1 MATQFELDCALMA
14 GASYFDT
21 RASINRF
28 PIPADWGKI
37 TNPDSHY
44 SNPATGFE
52 AVSFQRGDEIVI
64 SYAGTGPGFLIQNPE
79 DWLANINLWKGTC
92 DDQLREAAAYY
103 MAIRTT
109 HPNAEITIT
118 GHSLGGGLAS
128 LIGVFFDKAAV
139 TFDQAPFKSS
149 ATVGIRDELL
159 TYLLNN
165 GYTLDQLALY
175 APGFLSF
182 SSLSAREGNVSNSYV
197 QGEVLASYFSNM
209 IGTQTPLLHG
219 GTNASSIDL
228 HAQALLAVFL
238 EEPSFREVTFKLTDM
253 VKMLYSTDLYYR
265 DPSKKIDPERNLLEN
280 LLRHQIG
287 TDSIPPDAMLT
298 RFTTDLWKIAQD
310 GGLTLTNKDVAKTLT
325 AFAMQMYYEKET
337 APDKTLFDDDGVA
350 GGGIH
355 FNRADVADSLNTAKG
370 FELYFTN
377 YLYFLPGNENEAI
390 TQQLP
395 DLLDWYIQS
404 GYKALE
410 AQAGGQRAFMLGNDK
425 GDNLFGGTAD
435 DVLVGGKGTD
445 LLMGGKGD
453 DILIGGD
460 GNDFYLYRIGDG
472 NDRIIDNERSNR
484 LIIKETDG
492 STIND
497 FGQLYAS
504 GSNRWSSADGRFILT
519 EGITW
524 TLHMPDGGSIG
535 LGNTFQNG
543 DFGIHLAELPTI
555 TTTRTIVGDLNP
567 IPLDPDYPDEYQ
579 FDPFG
584 NPVENAQVD
593 SLGNVICDPSVHLP
607 LRRDFL
613 YDSAGNDRIQ
623 SGGGDDI
630 IDALRGGD
638 DILEGG
644 SGSDI
649 VSDYHGG
656 NNLLFGEYYGEMADL
671 VQAGEVAD
679 SIDEK
684 GDLLAA
690 GGGNDQLYGS
700 KRNDV
705 LFGGGG
711 NDLLVGGGGDDI
723 ILADMGITWAQK
735 NWSVNGSEFS
745 DIGLDTAVV
754 VGNDNIYGGSGNDTI
769 YAGGG
774 TDSVDGG
781 SGDDTLYGEGGDDSI
796 IGGAGNDVIQG
807 DADWQAASTH
817 GNDYI
822 DGGDGEDI
830 IMGLGGNDTLF
841 GGSDNDQI
849 AGGDGDD
856 YLDGEDGDDLLFGD
870 KGNDQLMGG
879 AGSDQLS
886 GNDGDDYLDGESG
899 DDSLFGDAGNDE
911 LFGGAGNDWLEGAT
925 GDDYLDGEGD
935 DDTLLGGDGSD
946 QLMGGDGN
954 DHLQGDAGD
963 DYLDG
968 EAGNDTLMGLDGND
982 QLMGGDGNDLLQGG
996 IGDDYLDGGEGDD
1009 QLAGEA
1015 GNNQIFGGGGND
1027 QLQGGSGDDY
1037 LNGGD
1042 GDDHLYGDD
1051 GYNILVGGTGND
1063 TFYVDLS
1070 KGVSEIYDDLSGT
1083 ERSSINLLGNVD
1095 LNSVVIIE
1103 KDGRLTVTLRTA
1115 TDDGG
1120 TGGTI
1125 GGVTNQCI
1133 TTSTSTGF
1141 PVSFSVGSSTP
1152 SGRRGTYVGPG
1163 IMSTDSV
1170 LMMLGIPVPQDGG
1183 GVVNY
1188 RSQVPSS
1195 TVPTQ
1200 MNLSELVAVAHDQNE
1215 ADYCKAGSTAGVA
1228 RMDPLL
1234 IDLDGDGIETT
1245 RINTTTYFDHDA
1257 DGFAERTAWVGAD
1270 DGLLVRDINTN
1281 GIIDNGRELFGDST
1295 LLKSG
1300 RVALNGFEALADL
1313 DSNKDGVIS
1322 AVDTGFDQLRV
1333 WRDANGDAV
1342 SQADEL
1348 HDLYSLGIK
1357 EIRLAAE
1364 AVNASDG
1371 KGNTIISSST
1381 ILREDGTESAIADYN
1396 LQRNQTYTTSTTTK
1410 TVAAETAAL
1419 PDLNGSGTVINLQQA
1434 MGNSAALQAL
1444 TEQFVAAT
1452 DIATRNSL
1460 MEQLLF
1466 TWAGTESVVPTSR
1479 GQFIDARRL
1488 AVVEAFMGKSFTGL
1502 NGVNPNDQAALILN
1516 GIYQRIYET
1525 DYAAL
1530 MRQTHLQEIY
1540 NQVTWGWNDST
1551 HQLTADLTQVAAT
1564 ITDLMATDS
1573 SAGTELLAEFTRTW
1587 RTDNSTDTL
1596 SYLNFREQFINLDS
1610 SLGWVIDSGGL
1621 TLETSNTG
1629 TNETEAIDRRTRATV
1644 WGDYFSSG
1652 NGNDVIYA
1660 GNNKSTLYNND
1671 GDAILVG
1678 GTANDKLSGGAGDD
1692 ILDGGS
1698 GNDTLIGG
1706 NGNDTYVFRRGT
1718 GTDYVYEYNSGD
1730 AGDVIYVGDFI
1741 TADNITAHRSN
1752 RDLVLTI
1759 TDSGDQMLVT
1769 NWFSNESSRIE
1780 QIKFADG
1787 TIWGVDDL
1795 KQKALE
1801 ATPDNDVLIG
1811 YETDDSI
1818 LGLGGND
1825 WLYGNDGND
1834 TLTGGV
1840 GDDYLSG
1847 GAGNDIL
1854 DGGSGDDRLE
1864 GGVGNDTYLFGRG
1877 YGQDSILDTT
1887 DNGLDLNAIVM
1898 EADIL
1903 PADVFFGV
1911 GGEDLFLKLNNT
1923 IDSLQIS
1930 GWFLGTNTANFE
1942 VRFADGTV
1950 WNRDAIMQLL
1960 TTPSDSDDSL
1970 VGTPEDD
1977 LIDGG
1982 GGDDYISGRSGND
1995 ILYGSAGYDEL
2006 YGEDGNDILNGGVAD
2021 DSIYGGAGDDQLDGG
2036 EGYDYLYDDNGSNT
2050 LSGGADADSLE
2061 VAGGINT
2068 LDGGTG
2074 NDELYITGGTNT
2086 ILLRRGDGFDYVQT
2100 YLTSDT
2106 IEGDTVVFGEGITPE
2121 DLSIQINDSTI
2132 TGSSGGTLIDGESE
2146 YYNSTT
2152 GFVQLAI
2159 GIGSDEGMLITGEAA
2174 DSGYYGGDYGGET
2187 LNLYNLSI
2195 KRFVFADGNVLTLDQ
2210 IIGMADSGVIGDQ
2223 RGSWDDDFLLG
2234 SVANDQIYG
2243 YGDNDEIDGRDNHDY
2258 LRGSY
2263 GDDALAGGSGD
2274 DDISGGDDNDVIAGG
2289 TGDDYLNGNYGNDVY
2304 AFNRGD
2310 GHDLIE
2316 NYPGSINGDVDTIS
2330 FGVDILPEDVL
2341 ARIDSES
2348 GDLILSIA
2356 GTEDSIAIWWL
2367 NPYSNYVPYPYYQV
2381 SRIQFVDANGSA
2393 RIFDLIAIVDAHKAD
2408 LLAAGTATPIALFGD
2423 DTTSFELTG
2432 AVEMAG
2438 GDYAVAYAQTGD
2450 LFATPRYLQGSWG
2463 DDTMLG
2469 RAGDDTIEGGYGN
2482 DTLKGGA
2489 GDDTYVYNL
2498 WDGNDAIDDVSSPI
2512 DPNTLLFGYGITPDD
2527 IRLNHDPEPGHLL
2540 LNIITTGETIR
2551 INHFLASDPYGPH
2564 AVEYFKFD
2572 DGTVLTWSQMIDK
2585 GFDICGSGADD
2596 ILQGTATTDRICG
2609 LEGDDTINASR
2620 GNDYLTGGAGN
2631 DLYQYAAGDGTD
2643 TIDDLSDN
2651 NEMNQLSFGEG
2662 IALSDITQRL
2672 TYRDNTLIIRVGEGG
2687 DEIHLTNFNPDAAD
2701 TGTRAIQSFTFSD
2714 GTSIL
2719 YEDLVQNTFI
2729 LQGDSENDTIH
2740 GTNLLDRLYGYEGN
2754 DLLQGNA
2761 GNDTLT
2767 GGSGNDRLEGGTG
2780 SDTYVLHRGD
2790 GIDTISDTATLEEGN
2805 RILFGEGI
2813 TATDIRIRIEGTTLV
2828 IKYGDLGDAVILENY
2843 DYSGITGSHVVE
2855 QLEFADG
2862 SSIRLAALVDPGTDG
2877 DDLIID
2883 TPFNDVIDAKAGND
2897 KVYGLDGDDTLKGGS
2912 GNDYLE
2918 GGAGSDTLTGGTG
2931 DDVMTGGS
2939 GFDTYLFNLGD
2950 GSDAVFDTAENG
2962 VGNILMFGDGISR
2975 NDITMTVDGD
2985 DLLIS
2990 YGSLGDHVRINNY
3003 NPTGLRSD
3011 LPISSL
3017 QLADGTTVYL
3027 QELLNQAPLA
3037 GSESID
3043 QTVVEDTSFSFKLPD
3058 DSFVDPEGLA
3068 MTYRVSGP
3076 DNTALPSWISFN
3088 PITRTFSGIAD
3099 NNAVGVQELVVT
3111 AYDDLGVATS
3121 RSFFVTVQ
3129 NTNDA
3134 LTVGV
3139 TIGVQNAMED
3149 QEFSFTVPADAFNDI
3164 DAGDSLTYAATMAD
3178 GSALPDWL
3186 SLDAATG
3193 TFSGV
3198 PTNDVVGIVQFK
3210 VTATDA
3216 AGSSADQIFSVA
3228 IANSNDA
3235 PELANPLVDQDAKQG
3250 QAFSYQIP
3258 AGSFTDVD
3266 KGDTLNYA
3274 ASLENGSPLPAW
3286 LTFDAATGTFSGT
3299 PDSASVGSIALNLT
3313 ATDQSGAS
3321 VADSFTITVTGG
3333 NSAPIATIDTA
3344 NITEDACPPV
3354 VVGNVLANDHD
3365 PDAGDTLKVTDPG
3378 FKRGDYGYLGLS
3390 SDGKYGYMLNNASYD
3405 VQSLGR
3411 TAQVVDSFDYTVSDG
3426 KLSTSSSLDI
3436 SIKGTNDAP
3445 IVAQRLTDQSIK
3457 NSKAFSFSMP
3467 ADSFVDID
3475 QGDAL
3480 SYTATLANGK
3490 ALPSWLKFDA
3500 ATGTFSGTAPKS
3512 AGYLDI
3518 RVTATDQVAAT
3529 GSTEGSL
3536 STSDVFQLSFGK
3548 SSKSSSDCYDDDSE
3562 RNDNFDW
3569 IKRYKAGNHGNDHE
3583 NRRFGGSDDHH
3594 DNRRTDMPAA
3604 SSIHYLDAEQMDAY
3618 LREFDGHTTRSS
3630 HSDNMIAQRWLAV
3643 SRALAYDLA
3652 ELGDEQGRNH
3662 RLGADIGNFGR
3673 NIAGTLGST
3682 HAFSMDT
3689 TLASGNCGTELK
3701 GFKGLNEGLKRM

>member
-1 MATQFELDCALMA
+1 LD
-14 GASYFDT
+14 GIFHVPNS
-21 RASINRF
+21 NF
-28 PIPADWGKI
+28 P
-37 TNPDSHY
+37 TS
-44 SNPATGFE
+44 SGFE

-64 SYAGTGPGFLIQNPE
+64 SFAGTNPNDLTGDIFTDISLGLGFGSAQLLQAAQYYLE
-79 DWLANINLWKGTC
+79 VKTAN
-92 DDQLREAAAYY
+92 
-103 MAIRTT
+103 
-109 HPNAEITIT
+109 PNADITFT

-128 LIGVFFDKAAV
+128 LLALLFDQKAV
-139 TFDQAPFKSS
+139 TFDQAPFWAAS
-149 ATVGIRDELL
+149 TDYIRDKIK
-159 TYLLNN
+159 TYLLELKDANN
-165 GYTLDQLALY
+165 QPLYTEQSLFQLAPAFASY
-175 APGFLSF
+175 SET
-182 SSLSAREGNVSNSYV
+182 SNRDSREHNIKDYYV
-197 QGEVLASYFSNM
+197 QGELLSGSLPFRLLDVLGNR
-209 IGTQTPLLHG
+209 TPINHG
-219 GTNASSIDL
+219 DTSIPSVDL
-228 HAQALLAVFL
+228 HSQALLTAFL
-238 EEPSFREVTFKLTDM
+238 ENDRFRQVTYKLTDLLQQIFS
-253 VKMLYSTDLYYR
+253 KNLYRFDTDT
-265 DPSKKIDPERNLLEN
+265 SNENFIERLVRHEFGTAPGATDTNL
-280 LLRHQIG
+280 
-287 TDSIPPDAMLT
+287 LT
-298 RFTTDLWKIAQD
+298 RFTADLWKIAQD
-310 GGLTLTNKDVAKTLT
+310 GGLTLTNKDIAKTLT

-337 APDKTLFDDDGVA
+337 PSDKTLFDDNGVA

-355 FNRADVADSLNTAKG
+355 FNRADVAESLNAALG

-395 DLLDWYIQS
+395 ALLDWYIQA
-404 GYKALE
+404 GYKGME
-410 AQAGGQRAFMLGNDK
+410 AQAGDQRAFMLGYDK
-425 GDNLFGGTAD
+425 GDNLFGGTAG

-492 STIND
+492 STVND

-504 GSNRWSSADGRFILT
+504 GSNRWTSADGRFTLT
-519 EGITW
+519 ETTTW
-524 TLHMPDGGSIG
+524 TLHMPDGGSID

-543 DFGIHLAELPTI
+543 DFGINLTELPIISTGL
-555 TTTRTIVGDLNP
+555 TIVGDLNP
-567 IPLDPDYPDEYQ
+567 IPLDPDNPDEYQ

-584 NPVENAQVD
+584 NPIENAQVD
-593 SLGNVICDPSVHLP
+593 KLGNVICDPSVHLP

-656 NNLLFGEYYGEMADL
+656 NNLLFGDYYGEMTAL
-671 VQAGEVAD
+671 VSAGETAE
-679 SIDEK
+679 SINER

-690 GGGNDQLYGS
+690 GSGNDQLYGS
-700 KRNDV
+700 DRNDA

-711 NDLLVGGGGDDI
+711 NDLLVGAGGNDI
-723 ILADMGITWAQK
+723 ILADMGITWANK
-735 NWSVNGSEFS
+735 TWSVNGSEFT

-754 VGNDNIYGGSGNDTI
+754 AGNDNIYGGSGNDII

-781 SGDDTLYGEGGDDSI
+781 SGDDVLYGEGGNDSI
-796 IGGAGNDVIQG
+796 VGGSGNDVIQG

-822 DGGDGEDI
+822 DGGSGEDI
-830 IMGLGGNDTLF
+830 IEGLGGNDTLF
-841 GGSDNDQI
+841 GGGDNDEI

-856 YLDGEDGDDLLFGD
+856 YLDGEEGDDLLFGD

-886 GNDGDDYLDGESG
+886 GNEGDDYLDGESG
-899 DDSLFGDAGNDE
+899 DDSLFGDDGKDE
-911 LFGGAGNDWLEGAT
+911 LFGGSGNDWLQGGT

-935 DDTLLGGDGSD
+935 DDTLLGDDGND

-968 EAGNDTLMGLDGND
+968 EAGDDVLMGLDGND
-982 QLMGGDGNDLLQGG
+982 QLLGGDGNDLLQGG

-1015 GNNQIFGGGGND
+1015 GTNQIFGGGGND
-1027 QLQGGSGDDY
+1027 QLQGGIGDDY
-1037 LNGGD
+1037 LDGGE
-1042 GDDHLYGDD
+1042 GDDHLYGDA
-1051 GYNILVGGTGND
+1051 GHNILVGGTGND
-1063 TFYVDLS
+1063 AYYVS
-1070 KGVSEIYDDLSGT
+1070 PGKETVEIYDDFSGA
-1083 ERSSINLLGNVD
+1083 ESNSINVQGNIN
-1095 LNSVVIIE
+1095 LSNVVIIE
-1103 KDGRLTVTLRTA
+1103 KDGRLTVTLRA
-1115 TDDGG
+1115 DTDDDGE
-1120 TGGTI
+1120 TGGTT
-1125 GGVTNQCI
+1125 GSLPAECSVT
-1133 TTSTSTGF
+1133 SASTGV

-1152 SGRRGTYVGPG
+1152 SRVRGTYAGPG

-1257 DGFAERTAWVGAD
+1257 DGFAERTAWVGPD

-1322 AVDTGFDQLRV
+1322 AADTGFDQLRV
-1333 WRDANGDAV
+1333 WRDLNGDAV

-1348 HDLYSLGIK
+1348 HDLYSLDIK

-1396 LQRNQTYTTSTTTK
+1396 LQRNQTYTTSTTTT
-1410 TVAAETAAL
+1410 TVSSETAAL
-1419 PDLNGSGTVINLQQA
+1419 PDLDGSGTVVNLQQA
-1434 MGNSAALQAL
+1434 MGNNAALQTL
-1444 TEQFVAAT
+1444 VEQFVAAT
-1452 DIATRNSL
+1452 DITTRNSL

-1466 TWAGTESVVPTSR
+1466 NWADTDNVVPTSR
-1479 GQFIDARRL
+1479 GQFIDARKL

-1502 NGVNPNDQAALILN
+1502 NGANPNDQAALILK

-1573 SAGTELLAEFTRTW
+1573 SAGTELLAEFARTW

-1596 SYLNFREQFINLDS
+1596 SYLNFREQFISLDS
-1610 SLGWVIDSGGL
+1610 NLGWVIDSGGL

-1629 TNETEAIDRRTRATV
+1629 TNETEAIDLRATSFNYV
-1644 WGDYFSSG
+1644 SSG
-1652 NGNDVIYA
+1652 NGADVVYA

-1678 GTANDKLSGGAGDD
+1678 GAGNDYLSGGAGNDIMDGGAGDD
-1692 ILDGGS
+1692 ILHGG
-1698 GNDTLIGG
+1698 T
-1706 NGNDTYVFRRGT
+1706 GNDTYIFRRGT

-1741 TADNITAHRSN
+1741 TADNITARRSK

-1759 TDSGDQMLVT
+1759 IDSGDQMLVT

-1787 TIWGVDDL
+1787 TVWGVDEI
-1795 KQKALE
+1795 KQKVLE
-1801 ATPDNDVLIG
+1801 ATPYDDYIAG
-1811 YETDDSI
+1811 YETDDV
-1818 LGLGGND
+1818 LTGVAGND
-1825 WLYGNDGND
+1825 SLYGDDGND
-1834 TLTGGV
+1834 TL
-1840 GDDYLSG
+1840 
-1847 GAGNDIL
+1847 
-1854 DGGSGDDRLE
+1854 DGGSGNDLLD
-1864 GGVGNDTYLFGRG
+1864 GGTGNDTYIWGRG
-1877 YGQDSILDTT
+1877 SGSDVVVEQATT
-1887 DNGLDLNAIVM
+1887 AGETNRIQLTEGVDENDLRLMIN
-1898 EADIL
+1898 
-1903 PADVFFGV
+1903 
-1911 GGEDLFLKLNNT
+1911 GEDLLL
-1923 IDSLQIS
+1923 
-1930 GWFLGTNTANFE
+1930 
-1942 VRFADGTV
+1942 
-1950 WNRDAIMQLL
+1950 AIK
-1960 TTPSDSDDSL
+1960 DSDDLLQIKGWFASVPAQL
-1970 VGTPEDD
+1970 DEIRFSDGTTWDRAAILSKMSIASDTDDYLAGTPLNDM
-1977 LIDGG
+1977 LSGG
-1982 GGDDYISGRSGND
+1982 GGDDTI
-1995 ILYGSAGYDEL
+1995 YGFS
-2006 YGEDGNDILNGGVAD
+2006 GNDILNGGVD
-2021 DSIYGGAGDDQLDGG
+2021 YDSIYGGAGDDQLNGG
-2036 EGYDYLYDDNGSNT
+2036 EGYDSLFDDDGNNT
-2050 LSGGADADSLE
+2050 LSGGADDDYLE
-2061 VAGGINT
+2061 VAGGSNK

-2100 YLTSDT
+2100 YLASDT

-2146 YYNSTT
+2146 YYSSTT
-2152 GFVQLAI
+2152 GFAQLAI
-2159 GIGSDEGMLITGEAA
+2159 GIGNDEGMLITGEAA

-2234 SVANDQIYG
+2234 SVANDEIYG
-2243 YGDNDEIDGRDNHDY
+2243 YGGNDEIDARDNDDY
-2258 LRGSY
+2258 LNGSY

-2274 DDISGGDDNDVIAGG
+2274 DYIRGGADNDVIAGG
-2289 TGDDYLNGNYGNDVY
+2289 TGDDYLEGGTGNDVY

-2310 GHDLIE
+2310 GRDYID
-2316 NYPGSINGDVDTIS
+2316 NYPGSTYGDADTIS
-2330 FGVDILPEDVL
+2330 FGVDILPEDIRIAVDLDSGEL
-2341 ARIDSES
+2341 A
-2348 GDLILSIA
+2348 LSIA
-2356 GTEDSIAIWWL
+2356 GTEDKIFVSWFDPYNDFATMPDNAIT
-2367 NPYSNYVPYPYYQV
+2367 
-2381 SRIQFVDANGSA
+2381 RIQFVDGNGSA
-2393 RIFDLIAIVDAHKAD
+2393 RIFDLAAMVEARKAD
-2408 LLAAGTATPIALFGD
+2408 LLVAGSSTPIALFGD
-2423 DTTSFELTG
+2423 DTASFELTG
-2432 AVEMAG
+2432 TVEMAG

-2450 LFATPRYLQGSWG
+2450 LFATPRYLQGSWSN
-2463 DDTMLG
+2463 DTILG
-2469 RAGDDTIEGGYGN
+2469 RAGDDTIEGGEG
-2482 DTLKGGA
+2482 DDILVGGA
-2489 GDDTYVYNL
+2489 GDDTYLYSQ
-2498 WDGNDAIDDVSSPI
+2498 WDGNDIIDDISTPS
-2512 DPNTLLFGYGITPDD
+2512 DPNSLLFGYGISPDD
-2527 IRLNHDPEPGHLL
+2527 ISLSHDPERGQLL
-2540 LNIITTGETIR
+2540 LNITTTGETIG

-2620 GNDYLTGGAGN
+2620 GNDYLAGGVGN

-2643 TIDDLSDN
+2643 IIDDLSGSSG
-2651 NEMNQLSFGEG
+2651 MNQLSFGEG
-2662 IALSDITQRL
+2662 IVLSDITQRL

-2754 DLLQGNA
+2754 DLLQGSA

-2767 GGSGNDRLEGGTG
+2767 GGSGNDKLEGGTG
-2780 SDTYVLHRGD
+2780 SDTYALHLGD
-2790 GIDTISDTATLEEGN
+2790 GVDTISDTATLEEGN

-2813 TATDIRIRIEGTTLV
+2813 TAADIRTRIEGTALV
-2828 IKYGDLGDAVILENY
+2828 IEYGDLGDAVMLENY

-2877 DDLIID
+2877 DDLIIG

-2897 KVYGLDGDDTLKGGS
+2897 EVYGLDGDDTLKGGN

-2918 GGAGSDTLTGGTG
+2918 GGAGSDTLTGGT
-2931 DDVMTGGS
+2931 DNDVMIGGS

-2950 GSDAVFDTAENG
+2950 GSDTVFDTAENG
-2962 VGNILMFGDGISR
+2962 VGNILSFGDGITR

-3003 NPTGLRSD
+3003 NPTGARGD
-3011 LPISSL
+3011 LPISAL

-3027 QELLNQAPLA
+3027 QEMLNQAPLA

-3058 DSFVDPEGLA
+3058 DAFIDPEGLA

-3088 PITRTFSGIAD
+3088 PITRTFSGTPG

-3193 TFSGV
+3193 TFSGM
-3198 PTNDVVGIVQFK
+3198 PTNDVVGILQFK

-3235 PELANPLVDQDAKQG
+3235 PELANPLLDQDAKQG

-3258 AGSFTDVD
+3258 TNSFIDID
-3266 KGDTLNYA
+3266 SGDSLSYT
-3274 ASLENGSPLPAW
+3274 ASMENGSPLPAW
-3286 LTFDAATGTFSGT
+3286 LTFDATTGTFSGT

-3321 VADSFTITVTGG
+3321 VADAFTITVTGG

-3354 VVGNVLANDHD
+3354 VVGNVLANDRD

-3426 KLSTSSSLDI
+3426 KLSASSSLDI

-3445 IVAQRLTDQSIK
+3445 IVVKHLADQSVK
-3457 NSKAFSFSMP
+3457 NSKAFSFTMP
-3467 ADSFVDID
+3467 TDSFIDID
-3475 QGDAL
+3475 KGDAL

-3500 ATGTFSGTAPKS
+3500 ATGTFSGTAPKN

-3548 SSKSSSDCYDDDSE
+3548 SNKSSSDCYDDDIE

-3569 IKRYKAGNHGNDHE
+3569 IKRYKADNHDNDQD
-3583 NRRFGGSDDHH
+3583 NRRFGGHDDHH
-3594 DNRRTDMPAA
+3594 DNRRTDLPAA
-3604 SSIHYLDAEQMDAY
+3604 SPIHYLDAEQMDAY
-3618 LREFDGHTTRSS
+3618 LREFDNDNSRTS
-3630 HSDNMIAQRWLAV
+3630 HSDNTIAQRWLAV